1 MDKRTSGIWS
11 YFSVIDQT
19 NKISKCDICLKRYSF
34 KSTLTNLKKHLAG
47 VHAIKM
53 SSNSSTVSTYPWI
66 FLLFLFIKI

>member
-66 FLLFLFIKI
+66 FNYFYL